1 VYEQGGESGQ
11 PEPKKTRFYSQYG
24 MAEGCQRSG
33 DAAASRANRGQKLEV
48 LVGVRKD
55 IILAKSHRASR
66 RAGGGCGGGQKQGTM
81 VHNGNKLIIPFG
93 VAVERHQLR
102 RVAGPMVDA
111 LEIRRSAWCCA
122 GDRACTKTCMKTP
135 VFISF

>member
-48 LVGVRKD
+48 LVRARKET
-55 IILAKSHRASR
+55 ILAKPQSMQEGRWQKG
-66 RAGGGCGGGQKQGTM
+66 AGVVKDGSKARWCVMGT
-81 VHNGNKLIIPFG
+81 N
-93 VAVERHQLR
+93 
-102 RVAGPMVDA
+102 
-111 LEIRRSAWCCA
+111 
-122 GDRACTKTCMKTP
+122 
-135 VFISF
+135 